1 MAVFGGSSRVDAV
14 ITSHPVDIPQ
24 EERGV
29 FFIRRLM
36 PDHRHSD
43 AGGNPETPVSS
54 FKSGHHGHHDR
65 IRDRLGMTIQES
77 ANILIMASS

>member
-14 ITSHPVDIPQ
+14 ITPHLVDIPQ
-24 EERGV
+24 EERG
-29 FFIRRLM
+29 FFMRRLM
-36 PDHRHSD
+36 PDHRHPD
-43 AGGNPETPVSS
+43 AGGNPEPPESS

-65 IRDRLGMTIQES
+65 IRDRLGMTIRES